1 LEDLADLLVSHP
13 LNGQDQVWPNGHYL
27 TELEIGRDSATALG
41 ILLAI
46 C

>member
-1 LEDLADLLVSHP
+1 LEDLANLLVSNP
-13 LNGQDQVWPNGHYL
+13 LNGQDQVWPNGHY
-27 TELEIGRDSATALG
+27 SVTALG